1 MKILSL
7 RLEVLGSLA
16 REVAVLEDLK
26 QLGGRCAC
34 VLGKRAG
41 HRVLTSRVS
50 LVMEESAPDAWEDAD
65 DRR

>member
-1 MKILSL
+1 MKTLSF

-26 QLGGRCAC
+26 QFGGRDAC
-34 VLGKRAG
+34 VLGKCAG

-50 LVMEESAPDAWEDAD
+50 LVVEESAPDAW
-65 DRR
+65 